1 MAKRKHQTERKPRAR
16 AATGDGRSK
25 NWLYGVHPVL
35 AALSNPSRRCR
46 RLVWTREVAARLG
59 EGLPPGAP
67 APEILE
73 RGAIER
79 LLGAASVHQ
88 GIALQA
94 EPLAELSL
102 SELCGGIAPDRPA
115 TVLILD
121 QVTDPRNVG
130 AAMRAAAAFGARAVV
145 ITERHAPP
153 AGGALAKAAAG
164 ALETLPLIR
173 AKNLARA
180 LAELKKNGFWCL
192 GLDAGADQALGQ
204 IDAGGRLALVLG
216 AEGSGL
222 RRLTR
227 EACDMLVRI
236 PTAEAMQ
243 SLNVAAAAAVAL
255 YALTREH

>member
-1 MAKRKHQTERKPRAR
+1 MAKRKHQTDRKQRR
-16 AATGDGRSK
+16 GAATGDRRS
-25 NWLYGVHPVL
+25 NHWLFGVHPVL
-35 AALSNPSRRCR
+35 AALSNPSRQCR
-46 RLVWTREVAARLG
+46 RLVWTKEVAARLG
-59 EGLPPGAP
+59 ERLPPGAP
-67 APEILE
+67 APELLE

-102 SELCGGIAPDRPA
+102 TELCGGIAPDGRA
-115 TVLILD
+115 TVLVLD

-130 AAMRAAAAFGARAVV
+130 AALRAAAAFGARAVV
-145 ITERHAPP
+145 VTERNAPP
-153 AGGALAKAAAG
+153 AGGAMAKAAAG

-180 LAELKKNGFWCL
+180 LVELKKNGFWCL
-192 GLDAGADQALGQ
+192 GLDADADKALDE

-216 AEGSGL
+216 AEGAGL

-236 PTAEAMQ
+236 PTTGAMQ

-255 YALTREH
+255 YALTQ

>member
-1 MAKRKHQTERKPRAR
+1 MDKRKHQTARKPRR
-16 AATGDGRSK
+16 GAASGDRQSK

-35 AALSNPSRRCR
+35 AALSNPARQCR
-46 RLVWTREVAARLG
+46 RLVWTKEAAARL
-59 EGLPPGAP
+59 EGRLPPGG
-67 APEILE
+67 PEPERLE
-73 RGAIER
+73 RSAIER

-94 EPLAELSL
+94 EPLAEMSL
-102 SELCGGIAPDRPA
+102 AELCGGIAPDGPA
-115 TVLILD
+115 ILLILD

-130 AAMRAAAAFGARAVV
+130 AALRAAAAFGARAVV
-145 ITERHAPP
+145 VTERNAAP

-164 ALETLPLIR
+164 ALEAIPLIR

-180 LAELKKNGFWCL
+180 LAELKKNDFWCL
-192 GLDAGADQALGQ
+192 GLDADAGKTLGE
-204 IDAGGRLALVLG
+204 IDAGGRFALVLG
-216 AEGSGL
+216 AEGAGL

-236 PTAEAMQ
+236 PTTGAMQ

-255 YALTREH
+255 YALRQ

>member
-1 MAKRKHQTERKPRAR
+1 MAKRKHQTDRKQRR
-16 AATGDGRSK
+16 GAATGDRRSK
-25 NWLYGVHPVL
+25 HWLFGVHPVL
-35 AALSNPSRRCR
+35 AALSNPSRVCR
-46 RLVWTREVAARLG
+46 RLVWTKEVAARLG
-59 EGLPPGAP
+59 DGLPPGAP
-67 APEILE
+67 APELLE

-88 GIALQA
+88 GIALQT
-94 EPLAELSL
+94 EPLAEMSL
-102 SELCGGIAPDRPA
+102 SELCGGIAPDGRA
-115 TVLILD
+115 AVLVLD

-130 AAMRAAAAFGARAVV
+130 AALRAAAAFGARALIV
-145 ITERHAPP
+145 TERNAPP

-192 GLDAGADQALGQ
+192 GLDAGADKTLGE

-216 AEGSGL
+216 AEGTGL

-227 EACDMLVRI
+227 EACDILVRI
-236 PTAEAMQ
+236 PTTGTMQ

-255 YALTREH
+255 YALTR